1 MALSDLLHLVIV
13 VLALAIVVKRDV
25 RIYERQKTQRR
36 TVRRVSHAK
45 SVRPAVSTP
54 VEEDWIV
61 AAKAALHQ
69 NQKTPRPVRLIK
81 P

>member
-1 MALSDLLHLVIV
+1 MALSEILNLVII

-45 SVRPAVSTP
+45 SVRPVAPV

-61 AAKAALHQ
+61 AAKAALRQ
-69 NQKTPRPVRLIK
+69 NQKTSRLIK